1 VQWRHQKPGAKTPV
15 SHAHITKDRK
25 GVTKV
30 KRTFKTLIL
39 VASVGA
45 ALAVS
50 PEALAESTSV
60 TGAGTITTNA
70 RQDFQV
76 VIPRFLQFRVGVAG
90 AGISLVNC
98 DMSANAAVLGD
109 GTDQACAGGDVGGGV
124 SNVAVRSNAGQ
135 ISLVVTTLGSL
146 SNGVDNMP
154 FSEILTG
161 TSTGNLPAP
170 VLTTGA
176 TSPAVNVVLNA
187 GVITDRTATW
197 TYTYNNSAVYAPGT
211 YGGVGVNNGRA
222 TYTASSP

>member
-1 VQWRHQKPGAKTPV
+1 MNARLREKTRV
-15 SHAHITKDRK
+15 SVSQQASE
-25 GVTKV
+25 GVTV
-30 KRTFKTLIL
+30 MNGTLKKLVL

-45 ALAVS
+45 ALAI
-50 PEALAESTSV
+50 PGEALAESSSI
-60 TGAGTITTNA
+60 TGAGTINRTA

-76 VIPRFLQFRVGVAG
+76 IIPRFLQFRVGVAG

-109 GTDQACAGGDVGGGV
+109 GTDQACAGGDAGAGV
-124 SNVAVRSNAGQ
+124 SNVSVRSNAGQ
-135 ISLVVTTLGSL
+135 ISLVVSTLGALTS
-146 SNGVDNMP
+146 GVNTMP
-154 FSEILTG
+154 FSEILTA